1 MSGSRI
7 LGAIMI
13 GLGTGLIAGVLIGAI
28 LLAEDANT
36 PDPAAGSEK
45 TPAPKTETPVATP
58 EPAPLPTE
66 SPEWDPCS
74 KQWLCDFL
82 DRLDGRL
89 RAHDVDGVMGLI
101 KFDEMRCG
109 TPETQQYEGIFPIE
123 CRDWPYDDP
132 IPTVGYAQQ
141 DRAGH
146 PVSRWA
152 VRDELGRFIIGS
164 ESDCAGEQV
173 DTERGVTVIVLPPD
187 PTLYW
192 NGEVSLLIGARL
204 DCIPAFA
211 ADDSQRYL
219 FNLRPNESGEWQI
232 ESIVEVPF
240 DTCDHPY
247 YRAAGVE
254 LRYYPLGSGPPAIVT
269 SLATVI
275 CWVKAG

>member
-1 MSGSRI
+1 
-7 LGAIMI
+7 MI
-13 GLGTGLIAGVLIGAI
+13 GLGAGLLLGILVGAL
-28 LLAEDANT
+28 LLAEDSGA
-36 PDPAAGSEK
+36 PAPAAVAQ
-45 TPAPKTETPVATP
+45 TPAPATDTPKPTP

-66 SPEWDPCS
+66 SPDWEPCA
-74 KQWLCDFL
+74 KPGLCDFIDKL
-82 DRLDGRL
+82 NGRVL
-89 RAHDVDGVMGLI
+89 AQDVDGVMALVE
-101 KFDEMRCG
+101 FDEMQCG
-109 TPETQQYEGIFPIE
+109 SAETQQYEGIFPLE

-152 VRDELGRFIIGS
+152 VRDELDGFIS
-164 ESDCAGEQV
+164 SKETDCSGEQV
-173 DTERGVTVIVLPPD
+173 ETERRVTIVISPPD

-192 NGEVSLLIGARL
+192 NGEVSLLVGARL
-204 DCIPAFA
+204 DCIPAFD
-211 ADDSQRYL
+211 ADGSQRYL
-219 FNLRPNESGEWQI
+219 FNLRPNEAGDWKI

-254 LRYYPLGSGPPAIVT
+254 LRYYPLDEGPPVIAG

-275 CWVKAG
+275 CLVKLG